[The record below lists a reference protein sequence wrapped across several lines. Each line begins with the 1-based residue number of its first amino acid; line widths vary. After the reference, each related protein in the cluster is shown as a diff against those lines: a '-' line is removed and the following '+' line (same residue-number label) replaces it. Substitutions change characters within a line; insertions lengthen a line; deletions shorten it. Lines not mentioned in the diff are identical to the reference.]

1 MVKKIQ
7 CHHLKT
13 IQLTNKK
20 QHQRRK
26 LSCIT
31 LGLWTSGVNT
41 QWGLLARTFKTLQK
55 SLFQHHENH
64 HSVFWEPGGFVCTK
78 PQHMWEHGSHRGLW
92 HISYARL
99 ATPHRFLLSVSSA
112 ARRERSWIHRAALQH
127 QAMSKWTHQGC
138 TETDTSL
145 GGFCFGIWRRV
156 TLFCCVLKAFC
167 KRTFRCRGSCLCPP
181 PQVPMP
187 GVVFV
192 LQCLLGMCWTWDRAK
207 TGRKSWE
214 ILRGHNVGLKSW
226 EIPPV
231 NKRPRST
238 SYHNEFSLNQST
250 AWPRSKH
257 PHGTTQEAW
266 WMFHPTQAP
275 KKPPQPKAVAPAWHR
290 QVINPVLR
298 DARSVC
304 AKQELG
310 LAPARIF

>member
-1 MVKKIQ
+1 MRTTTVFFGS
-7 CHHLKT
+7 LEA
-13 IQLTNKK
+13 
-20 QHQRRK
+20 
-26 LSCIT
+26 
-31 LGLWTSGVNT
+31 LWAPNHSTCENMAVTEDSDTFPT
-41 QWGLLARTFKTLQK
+41 QGW
-55 SLFQHHENH
+55 QHHTGSCYQWALPHVGRGAGFTELH
-64 HSVFWEPGGFVCTK
+64 CSIEPC
-78 PQHMWEHGSHRGLW
+78 PNEHIG
-92 HISYARL
+92 
-99 ATPHRFLLSVSSA
+99 V
-112 ARRERSWIHRAALQH
+112 AL
-127 QAMSKWTHQGC
+127 KLTHPR
-138 TETDTSL
+138 

-156 TLFCCVLKAFC
+156 TPFCCVLKAFC
-167 KRTFRCRGSCLCPP
+167 KRTLRCRGSCLCPP

-187 GVVFV
+187 GAVFV

-238 SYHNEFSLNQST
+238 SYHNKLSLNRST

-298 DARSVC
+298 DAQSVC

-310 LAPARIF
+310 LAPARISYTAWLCHSGNFLKKTQQTTRRTKPTTKPPLSF